1 MSKSVPASKVSAND
15 SVAKGRLAQI
25 RIYENAEYRYYQ
37 VKDLALSA
45 NRVVEYSTT
54 TDAVT
59 MDRAGG
65 TSIGRTV
72 AGVAVATVSAGNY
85 GWVQVSGSV
94 SALTPAA
101 IAIAAGDL
109 VVPHATSDG
118 GINKATTATFRHA
131 FAVALGAD
139 TATTTGAGVTKIA
152 LIRV

>member
-1 MSKSVPASKVSAND
+1 MSKTVPASKVSAND
-15 SVAKGRLAQI
+15 SSAKGRLAQI
-25 RIYENAEYRYYQ
+25 RIYENAEYRYYR
-37 VKDLALSA
+37 VKDLAVASTQ
-45 NRVVEYSTT
+45 VVEYSTT

-59 MDRAGG
+59 KDRAGA

-85 GWVQVSGSV
+85 GWMQVSGSV

-101 IAIAAGDL
+101 VAIAAGDL

-118 GINKATTATFRHA
+118 GINKATTATFRQA
-131 FAVALGAD
+131 FAVALSAD
-139 TATTTGAGVTKIA
+139 TATTSGAGVTKVA

>member
-131 FAVALGAD
+131 FAVALSAD
-139 TATTTGAGVTKIA
+139 TATTSGAGVTKIA